1 MAPGKAKRRGLG
13 RGLDALLQPEPAP
26 AASSASSSEEA
37 GSPRVLP
44 LEALKPNRFQ
54 PRSLF
59 DENGL
64 QELAASIKEQ
74 GIVQPIVV
82 SPRGDGTFTII
93 AGERRWRASQRAG
106 LVEVPVVVR
115 DVQSDQELLELALV
129 ENIQRTDLNPM
140 EEAEA
145 YRVLGE
151 GFELS
156 QQAVAQRVGKARSTV
171 TNSLR
176 LLRLAPEVQDLLR
189 EGALTPGQARPML
202 ALPTEEEQV
211 ALAQRAVAE
220 GLTARDIERLTATK
234 PAPPPPKPEP
244 PKDVHAAV
252 AAEKLTRRLQTRVEI
267 HRKGKGGAVKIFFHS
282 EEELMRIY
290 EALASDQE
298 DEREDV

>member
-1 MAPGKAKRRGLG
+1 MATGKAKRRGLG

-26 AASSASSSEEA
+26 AAPSVPSTEA
-37 GSPRVLP
+37 AGPPRVLP

-54 PRSLF
+54 PRTLF

-106 LVEVPVVVR
+106 LQEVPVVVR
-115 DVQSDQELLELALV
+115 DVRSDQELLELALV

-151 GFELS
+151 GFDLS
-156 QQAVAQRVGKARSTV
+156 QQAVALRVGKARSTV

-220 GLTARDIERLTATK
+220 GLTARDIERLTAAK
-234 PAPPPPKPEP
+234 PAPPPPKLGP
-244 PKDVHAAV
+244 PMDVHAAV

-290 EALASDQE
+290 EALASNTE
-298 DEREDV
+298 DEGEES